1 MNWRPRVF
9 ASAPPELVVYDEP
22 LACPYLVGHQ
32 ARLPMRLPTRW
43 LTAAEFDSRLRSGDR
58 RQGVLLYRTACAAC
72 RACEPIRIDV
82 ETFEPGK
89 TQRRIFR
96 RGKERITYEIGP
108 PEYSDERLALYNKH
122 KRGRGLAATEEAMDE
137 PGYRAFLVETCCD
150 TFELR
155 YRVGLMSRELRI
167 TELARSGLWR
177 RAAFGRWRLEVS
189 EPRWNRARLKQ
200 GLIGGATLVDP
211 HGGPV
216 ATLRTRT
223 LRRGV
228 WLELEPGTEFPRA
241 WALGLALAYAI
252 AGS

>member
-22 LACPYLVGHQ
+22 LACPYLAGEQ

-43 LTAAEFDSRLRSGDR
+43 LTAGEFDSRLRSGDR

-82 ETFEPGK
+82 ETFRPGK

-96 RGKERITYEIGP
+96 RGKEHITCEIGA
-108 PEYSDERLALYNKH
+108 PEFSEERLALYNKH

-155 YRVGLMSRELRI
+155 YRVGDELI
-167 TELARSGLWR
+167 GVAIVD
-177 RAAFGRWRLEVS
+177 RAATALSAVYFYFDPDRADLSPGVFSILTQIELCQ
-189 EPRWNRARLKQ
+189 RWNLRYLYLGFYIAECASMAYKRRYLPHER
-200 GLIGGATLVDP
+200 LVD
-211 HGGPV
+211 G
-216 ATLRTRT
+216 
-223 LRRGV
+223 
-228 WLELEPGTEFPRA
+228 A
-241 WALGLALAYAI
+241 WVRFDV
-252 AGS
+252 

>member
-1 MNWRPRVF
+1 MHDRDRGTPELSG
-9 ASAPPELVVYDEP
+9 AGGDGEADPYAPPSSELSGGRADRDWRSLETLIVRQEFGLARQFAVLDDEEEP
-22 LACPYLVGHQ
+22 
-32 ARLPMRLPTRW
+32 RLL
-43 LTAAEFDSRLRSGDR
+43 LR
-58 RQGVLLYRTACAAC
+58 A
-72 RACEPIRIDV
+72 
-82 ETFEPGK
+82 
-89 TQRRIFR
+89 
-96 RGKERITYEIGP
+96 
-108 PEYSDERLALYNKH
+108 
-122 KRGRGLAATEEAMDE
+122 RGRVANHFDALF
-137 PGYRAFLVETCCD
+137 PGDPPSSAG
-150 TFELR
+150 FELR